1 MAWTPPPPRAAHPY
15 HMVVPLQLFTY
26 YTALRRGTN
35 PDTMRTDQPAH
46 GRARAAL
53 SL

>member
-1 MAWTPPPPRAAHPY
+1 
-15 HMVVPLQLFTY
+15 VPLQLFTY
-26 YTALRRGTN
+26 HLALVRGTN

-46 GRARAAL
+46 GRALKAV